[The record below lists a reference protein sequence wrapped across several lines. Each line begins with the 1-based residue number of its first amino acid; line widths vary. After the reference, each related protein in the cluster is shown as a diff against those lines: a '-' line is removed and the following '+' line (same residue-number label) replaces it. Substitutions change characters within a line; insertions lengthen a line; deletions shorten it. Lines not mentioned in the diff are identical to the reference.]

1 MKNIVLVSIFLG
13 MIVIVLGAYPKLTDA
28 GLGCLDWP
36 GCYNPPSFSKTTENI
51 EIVQKV
57 LIERPFKQ
65 NKAKHGMR

>member
-13 MIVIVLGAYPKLTDA
+13 MIVIVLGAYPRLTDA

-51 EIVQKV
+51 EIAQKFS
-57 LIERPFKQ
+57 LSAHLNKTKQ
-65 NKAKHGMR
+65 GME